1 MAKINFAETSNKQMK
16 NASDVSDCSIDPDN
30 SMEDKLGHQSS
41 VIMNPD
47 VASTSKSHSVKK
59 RMKYNISSTSI
70 GVINTLRYKVLIGF
84 VMCCIT
90 GCCLI
95 PIITYSVYQIIDND
109 GTDAERSKN
118 PSTKVCFM
126 CYSK

>member
-1 MAKINFAETSNKQMK
+1 MK

-30 SMEDKLGHQSS
+30 SMEDKLGHQRS
-41 VIMNPD
+41 VIRNPD
-47 VASTSKSHSVKK
+47 VASTSKSRSVTKGLK
-59 RMKYNISSTSI
+59 HNISSTSV
-70 GVINTLRYKVLIGF
+70 GVIDTRRYKVLIGF

-95 PIITYSVYQIIDND
+95 PIIMYSVYQTIDND
-109 GTDAERSKN
+109 GTDAGCSKN

-126 CYSK
+126 HCSK